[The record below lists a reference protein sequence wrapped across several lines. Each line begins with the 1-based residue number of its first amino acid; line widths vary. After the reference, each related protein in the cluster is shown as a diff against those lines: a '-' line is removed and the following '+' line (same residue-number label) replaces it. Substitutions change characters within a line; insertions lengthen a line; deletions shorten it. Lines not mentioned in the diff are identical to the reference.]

1 MNTIYGSNDKKKF
14 IELQALN
21 TGKRKLNFSMFLMGD
36 ETFEVYKVH
45 VLAKNYKFPRKKYNT
60 FLGIT
65 EPKTKEFLP
74 DYMSPII
81 TDEWFV
87 ACCGTIDNRNEL
99 MEEIEGDTVSII
111 VSDLLTAISD
121 KSKKNDVKLI
131 SDTLS
136 YLKGKYSMWIYN
148 AITKNSFIAK
158 CNTNLYA
165 DIYENTFSSVKFDES
180 SELLDGEIYQ
190 LTREGITTV
199 GYFECDVC

>member
-87 ACCGTIDNRNEL
+87 ACCGKITNREEL
-99 MEEIEGDTVSII
+99 MEEMEGDTTSIV
-111 VSDLLTAISD
+111 VSDLLEAISS
-121 KSKKNDVKLI
+121 KSKKNDVKII
-131 SDTLS
+131 SETLS
-136 YLKGKYSMWIYN
+136 YLQGNYSMWIHN
-148 AITKNSFIAK
+148 AITRNSFIAK

-180 SELLDGEIYQ
+180 SELQDGEIYQ

-199 GYFECDVC
+199 GYFECEVC